1 VTATNNTSGVTLT
14 ASDGRNISIGTNTGT
29 GAAIGISGMSTSAKS
44 AAGAETYIASVKLYS
59 DATFTVAGGTNGN
72 TAFGTLGFREG
83 TYGGVSS
90 DTKVSDLD
98 ISTQT
103 GGSNALTTLADAIEM
118 VSAYQAIIGAQM
130 NVMDYQTT
138 YVEDMTTASSTAYGN
153 IMDYDLA
160 TETTALA
167 AAQLKQNG
175 AMAMLAQA
183 NASQDMVS
191 YLLKQYIN

>member
-1 VTATNNTSGVTLT
+1 MLHGYVSQ
-14 ASDGRNISIGTNTGT
+14 
-29 GAAIGISGMSTSAKS
+29 
-44 AAGAETYIASVKLYS
+44 AAGADMLRHYGQKELAVQYDAMAAETLRQEFDKCYL
-59 DATFTVAGGTNGN
+59 
-72 TAFGTLGFREG
+72 
-83 TYGGVSS
+83 
-90 DTKVSDLD
+90 
-98 ISTQT
+98 
-103 GGSNALTTLADAIEM
+103 
-118 VSAYQAIIGAQM
+118 GAQM